1 MSSIKGDKQTSV
13 NDKNF
18 NQDQIDSINGS
29 QENTTQPACLLENA
43 TQPKLFTSSCRGRQ
57 PKCTLKFDNCNK
69 RSSESSEVS
78 SLLNN
83 GIKMRTKLNLN
94 LRLNKMLKERSL
106 VVDMLAIFFGIGTWV
121 GINGTFIQ
129 LPLLV
134 EIAPEG
140 WSLPSYLSVMVQIG
154 NLGPLIYTLFAQK
167 NSATKDT
174 ILIYGLLTLGTISA
188 LLTAFF
194 YSETAIVF
202 GQEHSV
208 ALFVLTF
215 LTAINACSS
224 SVLFMPYM
232 GRFKEIYLVTYFV
245 GEGLSGLLPSVVALI
260 QGIGTTECILT
271 NTTSEG
277 EKIYEKNTPPPLFDT
292 KVFFIF
298 IFAMMVLSCGGFFLL
313 DRLKLAKEQYANVGV
328 IQDNNYVC
336 DTDTKPT
343 PSRNNDSE
351 TEGQSKLTSNQYV
364 FMLLLIAAICFF
376 ANGVFNSIQSYSCLP
391 YGSAAYHLSA
401 TLSVIANPIACFL
414 AIFLGRTSLRSIC
427 TLTGLASLLTIYVL
441 VTAAMS
447 PKPPLVNSEMGKIL
461 VIFIW
466 TLLIGLVSYIKLSI
480 STVMHSQGGKSLVWT
495 GCVVQVGSLVGSL
508 LIFVLINFTGS
519 FKAAYNDNDPC

>member
-1 MSSIKGDKQTSV
+1 MSSINGDKQASV
-13 NDKNF
+13 NVKNF
-18 NQDQIDSINGS
+18 NQDQIDSTNDS
-29 QENTTQPACLLENA
+29 QENTTQPACSRENA
-43 TQPKLFTSSCRGRQ
+43 VQPKIFTSSSPRRQ
-57 PKCTLKFDNCNK
+57 SRCTLKFDIYNK

-94 LRLNKMLKERSL
+94 LRLSRMLKERSL

-154 NLGPLIYTLFAQK
+154 NLGPLLYTLLQN
-167 NSATKDT
+167 NSARKDT

-188 LLTAFF
+188 LLSAFF
-194 YSETAIVF
+194 YSETAVVF

-277 EKIYEKNTPPPLFDT
+277 ENIYEKHTPPPLFDT

-313 DRLKLAKEQYANVGV
+313 DRLKLAKDQYANVRV
-328 IQDNNYVC
+328 ATIRDNYVHE
-336 DTDTKPT
+336 TETKRT
-343 PSRNNDSE
+343 PSHNNDSDNE
-351 TEGQSKLTSNQYV
+351 VQSKLTSNQYV
-364 FMLLLIAAICFF
+364 VMLFLIAAICFF
-376 ANGVFNSIQSYSCLP
+376 AN
-391 YGSAAYHLSA
+391 
-401 TLSVIANPIACFL
+401 
-414 AIFLGRTSLRSIC
+414 
-427 TLTGLASLLTIYVL
+427 ASFLTIYVL

-447 PKPPLVNSEMGKIL
+447 PTPPLYDTAVGKVL

-480 STVMHSQGGKSLVWT
+480 TTVMHSQGGKSLVWT

-508 LIFVLINFTGS
+508 IIFVLINFTGS

>member
-1 MSSIKGDKQTSV
+1 MRRILSLLFYKYACIYDKNTSYCLRKLTTANVMSSIKGDKQTSV

-328 IQDNNYVC
+328 IQDDNYVC

-401 TLSVIANPIACFL
+401 TL
-414 AIFLGRTSLRSIC
+414 T
-427 TLTGLASLLTIYVL
+427 
-441 VTAAMS
+441 AMS

-508 LIFVLINFTGS
+508 FIFVLINFTGS

>member
-1 MSSIKGDKQTSV
+1 M
-13 NDKNF
+13 
-18 NQDQIDSINGS
+18 SINERNNKTS
-29 QENTTQPACLLENA
+29 AILFRVIFFSLFSFIYLSLYLYVENIYGI
-43 TQPKLFTSSCRGRQ
+43 FFG
-57 PKCTLKFDNCNK
+57 

-94 LRLNKMLKERSL
+94 LRLSRMLKERSL

-154 NLGPLIYTLFAQK
+154 NLGPLLYTLLQN

-188 LLTAFF
+188 LLSAFF
-194 YSETAIVF
+194 YGETAVVF

-277 EKIYEKNTPPPLFDT
+277 EDIYEKNTPPPLFDT

-313 DRLKLAKEQYANVGV
+313 DRLKLAKEQYANVRAVHG
-328 IQDNNYVC
+328 NNCVYE
-336 DTDTKPT
+336 TEPKRT
-343 PSRNNDSE
+343 PSHNNDSDN
-351 TEGQSKLTSNQYV
+351 EGQSKLTSSQYV
-364 FMLLLIAAICFF
+364 FMLFLIAAICFF

-391 YGSAAYHLSA
+391 YGSEAYHLSA
-401 TLSVIANPIACFL
+401 TL
-414 AIFLGRTSLRSIC
+414 R
-427 TLTGLASLLTIYVL
+427 YVFINI
-441 VTAAMS
+441 V
-447 PKPPLVNSEMGKIL
+447 KGK
-461 VIFIW
+461 
-466 TLLIGLVSYIKLSI
+466 TR
-480 STVMHSQGGKSLVWT
+480 
-495 GCVVQVGSLVGSL
+495 
-508 LIFVLINFTGS
+508 
-519 FKAAYNDNDPC
+519 

>member
-1 MSSIKGDKQTSV
+1 MRRILSLLFYKYACIYDKNTNYCLRKLTTANVMSSIKGDKQTSV

-401 TLSVIANPIACFL
+401 TL
-414 AIFLGRTSLRSIC
+414 T
-427 TLTGLASLLTIYVL
+427 
-441 VTAAMS
+441 AMS